1 MKTLTINEREHE
13 LYFGIAFIRELDK
26 KFCSSVN
33 GMKFGAGVRSAVV
46 YLLDGN
52 PVILV
57 DIIQA
62 ATITNRSKLS
72 EKDIEKWLEEQDDL
86 DLDVVFDDF
95 LTCFKTS
102 KLTKKTTMAI
112 VEAVEQA

>member
-13 LYFGIAFIRELDK
+13 LSFGIAFIRELDK
-26 KFCSSVN
+26 KFCSNVN
-33 GMKFGAGVRSAVV
+33 GMNFGAGVRSAVV

-62 ATITNRSKLS
+62 ATITNRSRLS
-72 EKDIEKWLEEQDDL
+72 EKDIEKWLEEQD

-112 VEAVEQA
+112 VEAVEQS

>member
-13 LYFGIAFIRELDK
+13 LFFGIAFIRELDK
-26 KFCSSVN
+26 KFCSNVN

-86 DLDVVFDDF
+86 DVVFDDF

-112 VEAVEQA
+112 VEAAEQA

>member
-13 LYFGIAFIRELDK
+13 LFFGIAFIRELDK
-26 KFCSSVN
+26 KFCSNVN
-33 GMKFGAGVRSAVV
+33 GMNFGAGVRSAVV

-62 ATITNRSKLS
+62 ATITNRRKLS
-72 EKDIEKWLEEQDDL
+72 EKDIEKWLEEQD

>member
-1 MKTLTINEREHE
+1 MKTLTINKREHE
-13 LYFGIAFIRELDK
+13 LSFGIAFIRELDK
-26 KFCSSVN
+26 KFCSNVN
-33 GMKFGAGVRSAVV
+33 GMNFGAGVRSAVV

-86 DLDVVFDDF
+86 DVVFDDF

>member
-1 MKTLTINEREHE
+1 MKTLTINEREYE
-13 LYFGIAFIRELDK
+13 LSFGIAFIRELDK
-26 KFCSSVN
+26 KFCSNVN
-33 GMKFGAGVRSAVV
+33 GMNFGAGVRSAVV

-72 EKDIEKWLEEQDDL
+72 EKDIEKWLEEPD

-95 LTCFKTS
+95 LTCLKTS